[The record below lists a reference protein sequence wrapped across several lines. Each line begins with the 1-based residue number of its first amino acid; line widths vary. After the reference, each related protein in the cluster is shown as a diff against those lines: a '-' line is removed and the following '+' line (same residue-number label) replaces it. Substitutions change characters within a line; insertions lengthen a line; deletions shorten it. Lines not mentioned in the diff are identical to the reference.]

1 MGGPLRRKFID
12 ECGDPSSVTGDPS
25 CDPST
30 QKTEAGVLG
39 QPGLK
44 SELLPQKTEAREVAQ
59 WQSMHPACLRP

>member
-1 MGGPLRRKFID
+1 MRGPLRKNFID
-12 ECGDPSSVTGDPS
+12 ECSDPSSVTGDPF

-44 SELLPQKTEAREVAQ
+44 SELLP
-59 WQSMHPACLRP
+59 